1 MKIVVISDSHDNV
14 ANLEKVLKWANKNN
28 IEALIHAGDLS
39 APGVLKNTLASGFTK
54 DIYIINGNV
63 SDPELLAK
71 VSLDFPNVKYLGG
84 EGEAEID
91 GRKIYITHFPPR
103 AKAIAGAGV
112 YDLVVFGHSH
122 KSESSQVGKTML
134 LNPGTLGGL
143 YNQPT
148 FATYET
154 KNGEAEIFEL
164 NNI

>member
-1 MKIVVISDSHDNV
+1 MKILVISDSHDNV

-39 APGVLKNTLASGFTK
+39 APGVLKNTLAPGFTK

-71 VSLDFPNVKYLGG
+71 ISLDFSNVKYLGG

-103 AKAIAGAGV
+103 AQAIAGASV
-112 YDLVVFGHSH
+112 YDLVVFGHTH
-122 KSESSQVGKTML
+122 KSETSQSGSTKL
-134 LNPGTLGGL
+134 INPGSVGGL
-143 YNQPT
+143 YNPAT
-148 FATYET
+148 FATYDT
-154 KNGEAEIFEL
+154 QNGEVKIFEV
-164 NNI
+164 NKI